1 MSKEKAAQNE
11 EHSHDDHPPINYGK
25 IYKWLVVL
33 FIISITGPVL
43 EIKWLTI
50 LTAFGIAAVKANLV
64 VSYFMHLKFEKIYIN
79 LLMITCLV
87 FLMILFTFVAP
98 DVLKHEGANWENTR
112 AVPEYHYP
120 EVESTPVP
128 EPAGGSGFE

>member
-1 MSKEKAAQNE
+1 MSKETALNQA
-11 EHSHDDHPPINYGK
+11 EHSHEEHPHINYGK

-64 VSYFMHLKFEKIYIN
+64 ASYFMHLKFEKIYIN
-79 LLMITCLV
+79 LLMITCLL

-98 DVLKHEGANWENTR
+98 DVLNHKGKNWENTR
-112 AVPEYHYP
+112 SVPVYHYP
-120 EVESTPVP
+120 EKEAAPAP
-128 EPAGGSGFE
+128 EPAGGGGFE